1 MRRAGTDD
9 HRGAIRDA
17 LTVDHIAANAVLVL
31 AGGTFGQRSPAIG
44 RSTCML
50 PLTVYI
56 RRSSGQFGSRPSRKL
71 RNGMSEVPLEY
82 RRTTLARVLLAARS
96 PSIE

>member
-50 PLTVYI
+50 PLTGVDAG
-56 RRSSGQFGSRPSRKL
+56 RGSVSAGIVAGHRIYQAQLGPVRQQAVQEATE
-71 RNGMSEVPLEY
+71 RDV
-82 RRTTLARVLLAARS
+82 
-96 PSIE
+96 